1 MPRVFGVLAIFGGWL
16 CILVSAAFGLIAT
29 QFLDLDHVEGALPP
43 SGVYG
48 VPSVV
53 VLWVTVAAAVVTAV
67 PAGAAMFASDPSR
80 RLYLAAAVMAAVGV
94 ALLPDD
100 LGRAYAA
107 ALIPGAALFA
117 AGGWWTHQAGA
128 IGDEAGP
135 PVRTDT
141 AAPAPAAGLA
151 PELAAALAPEP
162 AGPAAGLAPELA
174 AALAPEPA
182 GPASIAGVPSDTKS
196 AASAAAP
203 GERPAARSA
212 RASAKPPKAADAECP
227 WCSARIAVGAERC
240 PSCGAALTSGAELDV
255 VPIPGVTDVAP
266 ELRAYQERVER
277 QKKRPGLLSM
287 VLGDSDDRLF
297 ASPGGRV
304 DPGALRPPSADVRA
318 EMERLDR
325 EIAAR
330 RVVGAAAA
338 PEAGEPGAG
347 PPEAGPPEAGPG
359 APEAGEPDAGPPAD
373 SRPAS
378 DT

>member
-1 MPRVFGVLAIFGGWL
+1 
-16 CILVSAAFGLIAT
+16 
-29 QFLDLDHVEGALPP
+29 
-43 SGVYG
+43 
-48 VPSVV
+48 
-53 VLWVTVAAAVVTAV
+53 
-67 PAGAAMFASDPSR
+67 MFASDPSR

-174 AALAPEPA
+174 AAHAPEPA
-182 GPASIAGVPSDTKS
+182 GPASIAGVPSDTES

-240 PSCGAALTSGAELDV
+240 PSCGAALTSGAELRCG
-255 VPIPGVTDVAP
+255 PHSRSHGRRPGAAGLPGESRAP
-266 ELRAYQERVER
+266 EEAPRAPVDGPRRLGRSTLRQSGRTGRSGGPETTQRRRPSRDGASRPRDRRPEGRRSGRRAEGR
-277 QKKRPGLLSM
+277 RTGGRPARGRPGSAR
-287 VLGDSDDRLF
+287 GRRTRCRPACRF
-297 ASPGGRV
+297 SPRV
-304 DPGALRPPSADVRA
+304 RHVGPWPLPSR
-318 EMERLDR
+318 EMGECHF
-325 EIAAR
+325 AAR
-330 RVVGAAAA
+330 LN
-338 PEAGEPGAG
+338 
-347 PPEAGPPEAGPG
+347 
-359 APEAGEPDAGPPAD
+359 
-373 SRPAS
+373 SRNARHVRRLS
-378 DT
+378 R